1 MKKTFARVLV
11 VLATSSCFSSAWAEC
26 VYQGKSYP
34 TGTRLGGLTCQADG
48 TWK

>member
-1 MKKTFARVLV
+1 MKTTLARALLL
-11 VLATSSCFSSAWAEC
+11 LAATLWFTEAYADCI
-26 VYQGKSYP
+26 YKGKSYP

>member
-1 MKKTFARVLV
+1 MKKSLARALVL
-11 VLATSSCFSSAWAEC
+11 LATSGWICSAWADC